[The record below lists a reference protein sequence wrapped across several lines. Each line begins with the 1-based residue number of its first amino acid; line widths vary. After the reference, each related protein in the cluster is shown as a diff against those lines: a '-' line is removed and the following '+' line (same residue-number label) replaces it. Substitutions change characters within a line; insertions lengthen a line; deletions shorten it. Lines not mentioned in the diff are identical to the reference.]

1 MCNGKL
7 YGKSLSTV
15 NVSVNCS
22 KAALNECV
30 KKKKE
35 NEKIS
40 RDYGIIFE
48 FLTKKTV
55 VLERWLGW
63 GWGVGGAAL
72 RLLAAL
78 TGLELG

>member
-30 KKKKE
+30 KKE
-35 NEKIS
+35 
-40 RDYGIIFE
+40 
-48 FLTKKTV
+48 TKKTKKYPEIMV
-55 VLERWLGW
+55 SFSSF
-63 GWGVGGAAL
+63 
-72 RLLAAL
+72 
-78 TGLELG
+78 